1 MLLLFTAYNLLVI
14 AFAAGV
20 WKSAGEKRS
29 LRVASIMLV
38 IYAVVGEVTQLF
50 SPMQAR
56 GSATSA
62 TDIGHII
69 LTAVEVLSIVLF
81 IAFGSGA
88 RGKTFRIYSVA
99 SIVILIGAG
108 VLTGV
113 LSTNMTAAASSTPW
127 AGAIERVNIYG
138 TMLWIAMLGVAL
150 RRSEAQRAPML
161 DAVSAEGLRP
171 VDLTR
176 ASADFGNR

>member
-1 MLLLFTAYNLLVI
+1 MLLLFSAYNLLVI

-20 WKSAGEKRS
+20 WMSAGQKRS

-38 IYAVVGEVTQLF
+38 VYAVVGEVTQLF

-62 TDIGHII
+62 TDVGHMI

-88 RGKTFRIYSVA
+88 RGRAFRIYSIA
-99 SIVILIGAG
+99 SIVIIIGAG
-108 VLTGV
+108 VTTGA
-113 LSTNMTAAASSTPW
+113 LSTQHDRGGLLHAVGPGLSS
-127 AGAIERVNIYG
+127 G
-138 TMLWIAMLGVAL
+138 
-150 RRSEAQRAPML
+150 
-161 DAVSAEGLRP
+161 
-171 VDLTR
+171 
-176 ASADFGNR
+176 